1 MRRLTLSR
9 ASWPTAFS
17 GAGAGS
23 GIEASPGKAPIVA
36 FAVFLL
42 GHLLSAGAAI
52 ALVLIAVVPLAACEV
67 MQAAIV
73 PAGRVGVI
81 GG

>member
-1 MRRLTLSR
+1 
-9 ASWPTAFS
+9 
-17 GAGAGS
+17 
-23 GIEASPGKAPIVA
+23 VA